1 MAYQEANKGYDAY
14 EKNRE
19 KLNGSLQAILDGQ
32 AKKNIELVDNNE
44 FLKWITSDWDQTWE
58 AKNNPEAQEPE
69 LDYQMRETF
78 LSAPNGNKV
87 QKLRTIEQISDAMWI
102 VHVFRQQYG
111 LENGNNWGNYGC
123 WYSPYEYICDGEV
136 VFDFDFYECSQ
147 NTKDLG
153 NIYYEYARQD
163 FDLNYRIETQYPFLD
178 RVVEWIDTQ

>member
-69 LDYQMRETF
+69 LDY
-78 LSAPNGNKV
+78 
-87 QKLRTIEQISDAMWI
+87 
-102 VHVFRQQYG
+102 
-111 LENGNNWGNYGC
+111 
-123 WYSPYEYICDGEV
+123 
-136 VFDFDFYECSQ
+136 
-147 NTKDLG
+147 
-153 NIYYEYARQD
+153 
-163 FDLNYRIETQYPFLD
+163 
-178 RVVEWIDTQ
+178 